1 MPWRIG
7 LSTWVES
14 GEPSWQQCWQGYGCG
29 MGVGWMR
36 TMHARGQGGG
46 KIQPQSGEG
55 GAGGASSEAWR
66 DGHGL
71 QPVMAIMKC
80 KEDLVE

>member
-1 MPWRIG
+1 
-7 LSTWVES
+7 
-14 GEPSWQQCWQGYGCG
+14 
-29 MGVGWMR
+29 MR

-55 GAGGASSEAWR
+55 GAGGASSEAGR
-66 DGHGL
+66 DGQGL

>member
-1 MPWRIG
+1 MLAG
-7 LSTWVES
+7 DS
-14 GEPSWQQCWQGYGCG
+14 GQS
-29 MGVGWMR
+29 
-36 TMHARGQGGG
+36 GG

-55 GAGGASSEAWR
+55 GAGGASSEAGR